1 MSHAGMVNL
10 FLCLSPRLRLKLLR
24 WPGYVLTMLAMNAT
38 RASFYFWYYFPKPLA
53 EEGLRSP

>member
-1 MSHAGMVNL
+1 
-10 FLCLSPRLRLKLLR
+10 
-24 WPGYVLTMLAMNAT
+24 MLPMNAT

>member
-1 MSHAGMVNL
+1 MARPDAVRRCERNIL
-10 FLCLSPRLRLKLLR
+10 RRTRTVLSMQP
-24 WPGYVLTMLAMNAT
+24 MNAA